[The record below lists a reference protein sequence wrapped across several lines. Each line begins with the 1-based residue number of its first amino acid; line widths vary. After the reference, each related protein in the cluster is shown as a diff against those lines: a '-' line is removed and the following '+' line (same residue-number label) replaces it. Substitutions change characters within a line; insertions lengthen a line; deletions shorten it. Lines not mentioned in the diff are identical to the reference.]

1 MTTDELKEFVL
12 EELII
17 IRHGVE
23 ADRFTIENIRDLEK
37 RLKAL

>member
-1 MTTDELKEFVL
+1 MTTQELKEFVL

-17 IRHGVE
+17 IRRGVE
-23 ADRFTIENIRDLEK
+23 TDRFTIENIRDREK